1 MTKQDLAKQLAEK
14 ANINISV
21 QQAADTIDTLMGIM
35 YEAFIKGKNIY
46 LRGFGTFK
54 VAKLKPK
61 VARNIG
67 AGTAIQLPERTTVK
81 FIPSKNLKHDMN

>member
-21 QQAADTIDTLMGIM
+21 QQASDAIDTLMGIM
-35 YEAFIKGKNIY
+35 YDAFIEGKNIY

-54 VAKLKPK
+54 VTKLKPK
-61 VARNIG
+61 VARNISTG
-67 AGTAIQLPERTTVK
+67 EAIHLPERTTVK
-81 FIPSKNLKHDMN
+81 FIPAKVLKAQMN

>member
-14 ANINISV
+14 AGITTY
-21 QQAADTIDTLMGIM
+21 QAAIDIEALMGIM
-35 YEAFIKGKNIY
+35 SNTFIEGKNIY

-54 VAKLKPK
+54 VATLKPK

-81 FIPSKNLKHDMN
+81 FIPCKNLKHDMNR

>member
-21 QQAADTIDTLMGIM
+21 QQASDTIDTLMGIM
-35 YEAFIKGKNIY
+35 YDAFIEGKSIY
-46 LRGFGTFK
+46 LRRFGTFK
-54 VAKLKPK
+54 VATLKPK
-61 VARNIG
+61 VARNIS

-81 FIPSKNLKHDMN
+81 FIPYKNLKHDMN

>member
-14 ANINISV
+14 ANINISA

-54 VAKLKPK
+54 VTKLKAK
-61 VARNIG
+61 KARNIG
-67 AGTAIQLPERTTVK
+67 TGETVMVPERTIVK
-81 FIPSKNLKHDMN
+81 FIPGKALKEAMN